1 MQQCVIPVNSRLY
14 AGRGLDITSG
24 GVAIAARSSTP
35 YSGRRPLG
43 LHDNVGAQTRIHQAA
58 QRALVGRD
66 WADFDLQYNRL
77 PWF

>member
-1 MQQCVIPVNSRLY
+1 MRQCVILVNSRLY
-14 AGRGLDITSG
+14 ARCGLDITSG

-35 YSGRRPLG
+35 NSGRRPLG

-66 WADFDLQYNRL
+66 RTDFDLQYKRL